1 MLDCTRHAQ
10 RVAQE
15 RMAMISWKQTRF
27 QLRVGLLVGAC
38 VVTGC
43 AGLKDSPQGKFF
55 LITSFIGSLSSVPY
69 GLTVTMEGFEPY
81 SQSHVMYRGCSQPES
96 VQYLPPNLRPA
107 ALLVP
112 LSHRKDEVKFQ
123 L

>member
-1 MLDCTRHAQ
+1 
-10 RVAQE
+10 
-15 RMAMISWKQTRF
+15 MISWKQSRF
-27 QLRVGLLVGAC
+27 QLRVGLLVEAC

-43 AGLKDSPQGKFF
+43 AGLKDSTQGKFF
-55 LITSFIGSLSSVPY
+55 LITSFIGSLSSVPD

-81 SQSHVMYRGCSQPES
+81 SQSHVWGMIPAVVDFYICPH
-96 VQYLPPNLRPA
+96 LRPA

-112 LSHRKDEVKFQ
+112 LSHRKDEVKFR